1 MRANE
6 GLADERQEMDA
17 RLLLLLLPTER
28 SIVLSERVAAVA
40 SICSSFATSAAEV
53 AAIAAHGH
61 DFEVTDRELSRPV
74 TTTTTT
80 TTAIY

>member
-40 SICSSFATSAAEV
+40 SICSSFATSVTAIAS
-53 AAIAAHGH
+53 AIAAHGH

-80 TTAIY
+80 TAIY